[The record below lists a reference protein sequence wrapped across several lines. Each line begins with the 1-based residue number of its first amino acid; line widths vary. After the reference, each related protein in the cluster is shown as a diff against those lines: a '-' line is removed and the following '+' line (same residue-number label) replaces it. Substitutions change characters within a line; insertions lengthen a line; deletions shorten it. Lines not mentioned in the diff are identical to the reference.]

1 MHVKFALALD
11 GAARAFLH
19 LRNSKISNP
28 RHILIDIENK
38 SHIMGRELQKKKN
51 RSGISK
57 VRRNPKS
64 KKKIL
69 SNHIVAANWDKTQT
83 LAQNYRRLGLTSK
96 LNKNTGGVER
106 KPGDEVHQSDPLSID
121 GRRKKALEE
130 IDIAEAKIERD
141 PKTGAIL
148 RIVDE
153 GRTVRPNP
161 LNDPLLELDSDRE
174 DDDVEDIDQ
183 HGGESF
189 TATHASTQSR
199 TAVVGL
205 LEEEANRPAAKYQR
219 KQPEGEREF
228 IEKLVRKYGD
238 DYTAM
243 SRDIKINY
251 MQRSPADLRR
261 RVKKWR
267 EQGGLVTTTIE

>member
-1 MHVKFALALD
+1 
-11 GAARAFLH
+11 
-19 LRNSKISNP
+19 
-28 RHILIDIENK
+28 
-38 SHIMGRELQKKKN
+38 MGRELQKKKN

-57 VRRNPKS
+57 VRRKPKS
-64 KKKIL
+64 KKRIL
-69 SNHIVAANWDKTQT
+69 SNHIIAANWDKDQT

-106 KPGDEVHQSDPLSID
+106 KAGDEVQQSDPLSIE

-130 IDIAEAKIERD
+130 VEVTEAKIERD

-148 RIVDE
+148 RVVDD
-153 GRTVRPNP
+153 GRRAKPNP
-161 LNDPLLELDSDRE
+161 LNDPLNEFDSDSEE
-174 DDDVEDIDQ
+174 DDAEEVDQ

-189 TATHASTQSR
+189 TAAPRSAKPR
-199 TAVVGL
+199 TEVVGF
-205 LEEEANRPAAKYQR
+205 LEEEASRPAAKYQR
-219 KQPEGEREF
+219 KQPEGEQDF

-243 SRDIKINY
+243 SRDVKINY
-251 MQRSPADLRR
+251 MQRSPSDLKR

-267 EQGGLVTTTIE
+267 EQGGQIDVVVEP